1 MKNRFLA
8 SFLLAGA
15 LLVPISASA
24 APVKAFISPV
34 TVAPQESAGLREA
47 LQRLLASRLSGD
59 GISTV
64 DSAAEA
70 EVIINASYT
79 QIGKVFS
86 VDAAAK
92 TAAGETI
99 ASAFEQGEGQD
110 GLIPAVGKVSA
121 KLKADTLKRYAPA
134 HPAPA
139 PVLQAA
145 PAALAAPASVAQPR
159 VAVPHQEP
167 GSTLWLSQRIAGAQ
181 TSMAPAGSVAG
192 ARMIFL
198 AEGHK
203 LAVYRQDGK
212 LAAVAEAE
220 LPQREKILAVD
231 CTGREGEDGVR
242 AYVTIIDDD
251 TPSSRI
257 YSFQNGKLKLVSE
270 KLPYMFRGV
279 ALNGGAAK
287 IYAQQMG
294 RIDDYYGDVFEV
306 SDKGGKLELKN
317 PIKMPH
323 FANIFN
329 FNMFSDAAGKSYFTV
344 FSNDGY
350 LIVYSDSGEELYRSE
365 DKYGGSETYF
375 QRQEQSTARPGEDNI
390 RWRFLQQRI
399 TVTGKGEIIVPQND
413 GFFVVGHQR
422 SYTKHSVSCLTWNGS
437 SLEERWKTKVSPN
450 YLADYFQ
457 APGSNELVL
466 LEVVQKAGIFG
477 RGGSAVRVVSGSQT
491 VPELTATVAQ

>member
-8 SFLLAGA
+8 SFLLTGA

-24 APVKAFISPV
+24 APVKAFISSV

-47 LQRLLASRLSGD
+47 LQRLLTSRLSGD

-92 TAAGETI
+92 TASGETI

-121 KLKADTLKRYAPA
+121 KLKAETLKRYATA
-134 HPAPA
+134 HAAPA
-139 PVLQAA
+139 PVAQAA
-145 PAALAAPASVAQPR
+145 PAAPAPVAQQK

-167 GSTLWLSQRIAGAQ
+167 GATLWLSQRIDGAQ

-203 LAVYRQDGK
+203 LGVYRQDGK
-212 LAAVAEAE
+212 LAPVAEAE

-231 CTGREGEDGVR
+231 STGREGQDGVR

-270 KLPYMFRGV
+270 KLPYMFRSV
-279 ALNGGAAK
+279 ALNGGPAK

-294 RIDDYYGDVFEV
+294 RIDDFYGDVFEV
-306 SDKGGKLELKN
+306 SENGGKLELKN
-317 PIKMPH
+317 PIKMPR

-350 LIVYSDSGEELYRSE
+350 LIVYSDKGEELYRSE

-375 QRQEQSTARPGEDNI
+375 QRQEQSSARPGEDNI

-399 TVTGKGEIIVPQND
+399 TITGKGDIVVPQND

-457 APGSNELVL
+457 VPGSNELVL

-477 RGGSAVRVVSGSQT
+477 RGGSAVRVVSGGY
-491 VPELTATVAQ
+491 VAPELTATVAQ